1 MKPIHKTVVCLLV
14 TSFFI
19 TSFWAQGPSTDLR
32 GNDDKKISLKF
43 GVGYFQAFL
52 SDEGVSY
59 DNATYDP
66 NVGAGVSYFLG
77 FDYNITED
85 IAIGIGYNGTYG
97 KADFIRNAVVDSQ
110 TINGYLEA
118 GAVTNT
124 HILLNVS
131 YTPVGSGIKPYGKLG
146 FGYLIQQVELGDV
159 PLNLTNNV
167 ETEIFPDY
175 KSKGLGIMPELG
187 VRYGDFFLSA
197 AYGFSLEKLTGE
209 DNPDGFVSTGSLTS
223 QSLQINLS
231 YRIFL
236 F

>member
-1 MKPIHKTVVCLLV
+1 MKPIHKIIICLVV
-14 TSFFI
+14 TSLFH
-19 TSFWAQGPSTDLR
+19 TSIMAQSMNAFLEGS
-32 GNDDKKISLKF
+32 NDKKISLKL
-43 GVGYFQAFL
+43 GVGYFHALL

-59 DNATYDP
+59 TNATYDP
-66 NVGAGVSYFLG
+66 NIGAGVSYFLG
-77 FDYNITED
+77 VDYNITES

-110 TINGYLEA
+110 PINGFLEA

-124 HILLNVS
+124 HILLNLS
-131 YTPVGSGIKPYGKLG
+131 YSPAGSGIQPYAKLG

-175 KSKGLGIMPELG
+175 KSSGFGVLPELG
-187 VRYGDFFLSA
+187 VRYGNFFLSA
-197 AYGFSLEKLTGE
+197 AYGFSLERLTGE

-223 QSLQINLS
+223 QSLQVNVS